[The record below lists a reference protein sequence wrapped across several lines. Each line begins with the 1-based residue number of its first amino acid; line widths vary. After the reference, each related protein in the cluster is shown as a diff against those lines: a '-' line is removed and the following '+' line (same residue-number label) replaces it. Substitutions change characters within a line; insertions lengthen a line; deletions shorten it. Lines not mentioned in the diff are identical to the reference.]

1 LRGGHR
7 EDGGARKRTRDTG
20 TAVAEGARMPFAS
33 IHIRLTFVAAAAA
46 AVVLAAQA
54 RAAAAP
60 AERIVDLVAGTNLLF
75 ALRGNTVVTF
85 DAAGREI
92 ARCRRFQS
100 PSSEP
105 TRETPARSGPFDAQE
120 ALRQAGLPDDDLQTS
135 EAEEVLAAEG
145 LAPRRQRRVATD
157 APIIVHALAASAAAD
172 EVWIATSA
180 GLYRGRRGGCARV
193 ALTGRDVV
201 AVAASGAA
209 VAAAT
214 ADLLWRSADGG
225 ASFRV
230 AAGLVARPRALAVV
244 DGARTLV
251 ADDDAVVE
259 IGLDG
264 ATRTILE
271 HGGAVLAGCDGDAL
285 ALAGDGVWAWR
296 VDAPARRV
304 GDRPRARTLAC
315 GDGRAARFVAVGDN
329 LYASAD
335 GAVWRERPALPG
347 RTFAAA
353 VIGNRIW
360 LATDEGVMLMDE
372 QSTGRLESAAG
383 RRLLPPP
390 PPPSALPPLPTAR
403 LLEPVLP
410 WPQVALVFTAE
421 RTALRQGWSLVA
433 LVVFRL
439 DRTTAARAEGRRIAA
454 ELVRRDAS
462 LAEEEMELL
471 AGPDDDRSRNARL
484 RALRQEREALR

>member
-1 LRGGHR
+1 
-7 EDGGARKRTRDTG
+7 
-20 TAVAEGARMPFAS
+20 MPFAS
-33 IHIRLTFVAAAAA
+33 VHTRRTS
-46 AVVLAAQA
+46 LAATAALAIALAAPA

-60 AERIVDLVAGTNLLF
+60 GERIADLVAGTTLLF

-92 ARCRRFQS
+92 ARCRRFQTP
-100 PSSEP
+100 PSDPGRQLS
-105 TRETPARSGPFDAQE
+105 ARSGPFDAQE
-120 ALRQAGLPDDDLQTS
+120 ALRQAGLPDDDLKTS
-135 EAEEVLAAEG
+135 EAEDVLAAEG
-145 LAPRRQRRVATD
+145 LAPRRQRRVAPD

-180 GLYRGRRGGCARV
+180 GLYRGRRSGCARV
-193 ALTGRDVV
+193 ALAGRDVV
-201 AVAASGAA
+201 AVAAAGAA

-225 ASFRV
+225 DSFRV
-230 AAGLVARPRALAVV
+230 AAGLAARPRALAVV

-264 ATRTILE
+264 VARTILAR
-271 HGGAVLAGCDGDAL
+271 GGAVLAGCDGDAL
-285 ALAGDGVWAWR
+285 ALVGGGVWAWR
-296 VDAPARRV
+296 MDAPAERV
-304 GDRPRARTLAC
+304 GARPPARTLAC
-315 GDGRAARFVAVGDN
+315 GDGRAARFVAVGES

-353 VIGNRIW
+353 MIGNRIY
-360 LATDEGVMLMDE
+360 LATDEGVMLLDE
-372 QSTGRLESAAG
+372 RSQVPLEDRGARHLPSA
-383 RRLLPPP
+383 LPPP
-390 PPPSALPPLPTAR
+390 TALPPLPTAR
-403 LLEPVLP
+403 LLEPVFP

-421 RTALRQGWSLVA
+421 RTALREGWSLVA

-439 DRTTAARAEGRRIAA
+439 ERTAAAHGDGRRVAA
-454 ELVRRDAS
+454 ELVRRDAA
-462 LAEEEMELL
+462 LAAQEMELL
-471 AGPDDDRSRNARL
+471 AAPPEDDDPSRNARL